1 MSDQPVDNRID
12 LSNVQLG
19 ALIGVMLLSFAANI
33 GLTYNISAIALAFE
47 VERDFASYIGSAEL
61 FGIAIK
67 HLRAKIIDG
76 RRNLQIVTVP
86 LHLGQGV
93 VKRFKDAEI
102 GGRTNSTR
110 VWWEAIK
117 DYANCLFRIFLAAQN
132 SQLLGACR

>member
-61 FGIAIK
+61 FGIAINSLLFAQLSPRLDA
-67 HLRAKIIDG
+67 HR
-76 RRNLQIVTVP
+76 TFWT
-86 LHLGQGV
+86 GV
-93 VKRFKDAEI
+93 VIVIAMNLIADI
-102 GGRTNSTR
+102 LYG
-110 VWWEAIK
+110 VL
-117 DYANCLFRIFLAAQN
+117 DPRIRLD
-132 SQLLGACR
+132 